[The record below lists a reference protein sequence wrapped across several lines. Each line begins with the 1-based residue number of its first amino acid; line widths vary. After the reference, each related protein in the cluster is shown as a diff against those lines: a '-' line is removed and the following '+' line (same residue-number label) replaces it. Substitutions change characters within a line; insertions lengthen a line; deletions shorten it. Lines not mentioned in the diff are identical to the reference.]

1 MNRFTYWLVDHQ
13 PAPRS
18 AFAAPR
24 RVDWPTVLVWLCAL
38 VAGIAVY
45 TVAFMAIRRVI

>member
-1 MNRFTYWLVDHQ
+1 MNRFTYWLYQHQ

-18 AFAAPR
+18 PFATPR
-24 RVDWPTVLVWLCAL
+24 RVDWPTVLVWLGAI

-45 TVAFMAIRRVI
+45 TVAFMAIRRVL